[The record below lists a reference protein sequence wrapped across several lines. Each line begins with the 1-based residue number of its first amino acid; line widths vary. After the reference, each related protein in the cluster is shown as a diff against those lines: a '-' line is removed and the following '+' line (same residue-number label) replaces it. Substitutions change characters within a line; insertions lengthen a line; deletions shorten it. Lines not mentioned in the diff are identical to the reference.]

1 MKVNTVLGPV
11 DVDEL
16 GVTLTHEHLHN
27 DQFHVYTGSRDARLY
42 DTEMIVEEVQLYAD
56 AGGKTLFEVT
66 PRDLGRNPEG
76 IAEVARRTGLNI
88 LMSTGRYREEFY
100 EPELWKRTTP
110 DIATE
115 FIRDIEDGVDGIRAA
130 LIAELGANGYYVTPV
145 EERIH
150 RAAARAHLV
159 TGAPIS
165 THSPCSDVGLAQLDI
180 LKDEGVDLRRV
191 VVGHCDT
198 WPFIDYHEAIAKRGA
213 FVQYDVIRGIH
224 PAEVE
229 RQKRLVLGM
238 LERGYVDQL
247 LLSQDIN
254 REISLV
260 GYGGTGYAYVVTTF
274 SQMLRDAGVT
284 DEQLRVLMV
293 ENPRRLLTGE
303 PPAA

>member
-27 DQFHVYTGSRDARLY
+27 DQFEVYTSNRDARLY
-42 DTEMIVEEVQLYAD
+42 DTDMLVEEVQRYAD
-56 AGGKTLFEVT
+56 AGGRTMFEVT
-66 PRDLGRNPEG
+66 PRDLGRNPAG

-100 EPELWKRTTP
+100 EADLWKRSTR

-115 FIRDIEDGVDGIRAA
+115 FIADIEEGVDGIRAA
-130 LIAELGANGYYVTPV
+130 VIGEIGTNGYHVSPV

-150 RAAARAHLV
+150 RASARAHNA
-159 TGAPIS
+159 TGAPIT
-165 THSPCSDVGLAQLDI
+165 THSACSEVGLAQLDI
-180 LKDEGVDLRRV
+180 FEEEGVDLRRV

-198 WPFIDYHEAIAKRGA
+198 WPFIEYHEAIAARGA
-213 FVQYDVIRGIH
+213 FVQYDVIRGIFA
-224 PAEVE
+224 AEVE
-229 RQKRLVLGM
+229 RQARLVVEM
-238 LERGYVDQL
+238 IERGHIRQL

-260 GYGGTGYAYVVTTF
+260 GYGGTGYAFVVTTF
-274 SQMLRDAGVT
+274 SEMLRDRGVT
-284 DEQLRVLMV
+284 DAQLETLLV
-293 ENPRRLLTGE
+293 ENPRRVLTGE
-303 PPAA
+303 P